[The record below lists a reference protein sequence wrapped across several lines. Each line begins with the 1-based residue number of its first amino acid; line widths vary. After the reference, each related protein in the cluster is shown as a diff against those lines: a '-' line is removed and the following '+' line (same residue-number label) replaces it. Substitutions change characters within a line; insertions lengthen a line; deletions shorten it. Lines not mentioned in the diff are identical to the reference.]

1 MKNWLVFLFLG
12 ISFLACTDTTEE
24 ASENSEPAT
33 SASADT
39 ASFTTLQWEKIE
51 NSFGTIQQGEKVQII
66 FKFTNTGKNPLVIS
80 QVTAGCGCTV
90 AEYTK
95 EAVPPGGSGRVT
107 AAFDSGQT
115 SPGDIRKNIFVTA
128 NTLGGNFHTL
138 TFTGF
143 VKTNN

>member
-1 MKNWLVFLFLG
+1 MKNWFVALFFG
-12 ISFLACTDTTEE
+12 ISLIACTDTNEE
-24 ASENSEPAT
+24 ASESQQPST
-33 SASADT
+33 STAVDT
-39 ASFTTLQWEKIE
+39 TSFTTLEWEKIE
-51 NSFGTIQQGEKVQII
+51 NSFGTIKQGEKVQIV

-95 EAVPPGGSGRVT
+95 EAVPPGGTGRVT

>member
-1 MKNWLVFLFLG
+1 MKHWFFLLILG
-12 ISFLACTDTTEE
+12 SSLFACTNTNEE
-24 ASENSEPAT
+24 ASESEQMPV

-39 ASFTTLQWEKIE
+39 TGFTTLEWDKIE
-51 NSFGTIQQGEKVQII
+51 NSFGTIQQGEKVQIV
-66 FKFTNTGKNPLVIS
+66 FKFTNTGKNPLVIN

-95 EAVPPGGSGRVT
+95 EAVPPGATGKIT

-115 SPGDIRKNIFVTA
+115 SAGEIRKNIFVTT